1 VRLLTVTS
9 PEEAARVAG
18 DVVEVY
24 RAAFAAP
31 PYSEG
36 EEEVAAFAGRLP
48 VDAARADFK
57 LVLVLD
63 AGDIAGFAYGYTGRR
78 GGRLVD
84 LVYERAPL
92 DIARQWAGG
101 HWELVDLA
109 VHPDAQ
115 GRGLGGALHDALL
128 DGLPHDRALLMTH
141 REDSAGRRLYLRR
154 GWQVL
159 MDVLDREYSLLG
171 LDLAARKRL

>member
-1 VRLLTVTS
+1 MRLLTVTS
-9 PEEAARVAG
+9 AEEAARVG
-18 DVVEVY
+18 GELVDVY

-36 EEEVAAFAGRLP
+36 EEEVARFAERVA
-48 VDAARADFK
+48 VDAAREDFK
-57 LVLVLD
+57 LVLALD
-63 AGDIAGFAYGYTGRR
+63 AGSVAGFAYGYTGGR
-78 GGRLVD
+78 GQRLVD

-92 DIARQWAGG
+92 EIARQWAGG

-141 REDSAGRRLYLRR
+141 RADSAGRRLYLRR
-154 GWQVL
+154 RWQVL
-159 MDVLDREYSLLG
+159 MDVLDGEFSLLG
-171 LDLAARKRL
+171 LDLAARKRV